1 MARVKING
9 NLRLLNGSL
18 SYLNPIKYNKGSQCQ
33 KITIKE
39 LTLLERVLGSRIE
52 VLPTLPR
59 KQTLDSNYQRMILI
73 KSNELCY
80 AIGNAMNQD
89 GRVYYKI
96 SVSTDRLMRYG
107 NGKYSSMLKGEKG
120 IGSHIGFE
128 IANIAIETMNHIA
141 SILNYKLA
149 EIYYEAYAETNR
161 LFNENQRLLTQQNIF
176 VAQQINALKAKTKFL
191 QEVYK
196 DISQISKSGFFRQ
209 STCTSLQ
216 RIRIELDEIFY
227 NFISQINQG
236 LILKNFNDVSGN
248 YICARYAL
256 SHYIFAL
263 VLEYVVAGLI
273 DNESMKSLKAK
284 VEEAFCSF
292 NQTTEGFEGQLSLIQ
307 NNNAQTQ
314 QNIWQ
319 IPFYGWCYGSAQYH
333 TNQLN
338 EINRLNN
345 ENAHIEYIKNNVL
358 SYFDI
363 KRDREALFNLIEA
376 PKQYLQNIV
385 ITHE

>member
-1 MARVKING
+1 MPKDN
-9 NLRLLNGSL
+9 S
-18 SYLNPIKYNKGSQCQ
+18 
-33 KITIKE
+33 KE
-39 LTLLERVLGSRIE
+39 PTLLERVLDSKIE

-80 AIGNAMNQD
+80 AIGNAMNQNL
-89 GRVYYKI
+89 GSFPILTTNISLNKFIRYSNGKI
-96 SVSTDRLMRYG
+96 SSI
-107 NGKYSSMLKGEKG
+107 LKGEKG
-120 IGSHIGFE
+120 FGKHEGLELLNTIE
-128 IANIAIETMNHIA
+128 LTTETMNHIA
-141 SILNYKLA
+141 PILNYKLA

-161 LFNENQRLLTQQNIF
+161 LFNENQSLLTQQNIF
-176 VAQQINALKAKTKFL
+176 VTQQINALKAKTKFL

-196 DISQISKSGFFRQ
+196 DISQISKSDVLRQ

-216 RIRIELDEIFY
+216 NIRIKLDEIFY

-236 LILKNFNDVSGN
+236 LMIKNFNDVDSN

-256 SHYIFAL
+256 SHYGFAL

-284 VEEAFCSF
+284 VEEAFSSF
-292 NQTTEGFEGQLSLIQ
+292 NQTTKNWEEQLNFIQ
-307 NNNAQTQ
+307 NDNCQSQ
-314 QNIWQ
+314 QSIM
-319 IPFYGWCYGSAQYH
+319 PCYGWYYGSAYH
-333 TNQLN
+333 PNQLN

-345 ENAHIEYIKNNVL
+345 ENAHIECIKSNIL
-358 SYFDI
+358 SYFDTE
-363 KRDREALFNLIEA
+363 RDREALFNLIEA

-385 ITHE
+385 ITHEEE

>member
-1 MARVKING
+1 MPKDN
-9 NLRLLNGSL
+9 N
-18 SYLNPIKYNKGSQCQ
+18 
-33 KITIKE
+33 KE
-39 LTLLERVLGSRIE
+39 LTLFERVWGSEIKI
-52 VLPTLPR
+52 LPTLPR

-73 KSNELCY
+73 KSNELYY

-89 GRVYYKI
+89 GRVYYKT
-96 SVSTDRLMRYG
+96 SVSPDKLMRYTS
-107 NGKYSSMLKGEKG
+107 NGQYSSMLKGEKG
-120 IGSHIGFE
+120 FGSHIGFE
-128 IANIAIETMNHIA
+128 IANNIAIETMNHIA
-141 SILNYKLA
+141 PILNYKLA

-161 LFNENQRLLTQQNIF
+161 LFNENQSLLTQQNIF
-176 VAQQINALKAKTKFL
+176 VTQQINALKAKTKFL

-196 DISQISKSGFFRQ
+196 DISQTSKSDVFRQ

-236 LILKNFNDVSGN
+236 IILKNFNDVSGN

-256 SHYIFAL
+256 SHYGFAL

-273 DNESMKSLKAK
+273 DNESMKFLKAK
-284 VEEAFCSF
+284 VEEAFDSF
-292 NQTTEGFEGQLSLIQ
+292 NQTTKNLGRKLNSIQ
-307 NNNAQTQ
+307 DDNCQSQ
-314 QNIWQ
+314 QSI
-319 IPFYGWCYGSAQYH
+319 IPFYGWYYGLARYH
-333 TNQLN
+333 PNQLN

-345 ENAHIEYIKNNVL
+345 ENADIEYIKSNIL

-363 KRDREALFNLIEA
+363 KRDSDALFNLIEA

-385 ITHE
+385 ITHEEE

>member
-1 MARVKING
+1 MPKDN
-9 NLRLLNGSL
+9 S
-18 SYLNPIKYNKGSQCQ
+18 
-33 KITIKE
+33 KE
-39 LTLLERVLGSRIE
+39 PTPLERVLDRIE

-89 GRVYYKI
+89 GRVYYKT
-96 SVSTDRLMRYG
+96 SVSPDKLMRYTS
-107 NGKYSSMLKGEKG
+107 NGQYSSMLKGEKG
-120 IGSHIGFE
+120 FGSHIGFE

-141 SILNYKLA
+141 PILNYKLA

-161 LFNENQRLLTQQNIF
+161 LFNENQRLLTQQNVF
-176 VAQQINALKAKTKFL
+176 VAQQVNALKAKTKFL

-196 DISQISKSGFFRQ
+196 DISQISKSDIWRQ

-216 RIRIELDEIFY
+216 NIRIKLDEIFY

-236 LILKNFNDVSGN
+236 LMIKNFNDVGSN

-284 VEEAFCSF
+284 VEEAFDSF
-292 NQTTEGFEGQLSLIQ
+292 NQTTKNWEEQLNFIQ
-307 NNNAQTQ
+307 DDNYQSQ
-314 QNIWQ
+314 QSI
-319 IPFYGWCYGSAQYH
+319 IPYRWYYGSAQYH
-333 TNQLN
+333 PNQLN

-345 ENAHIEYIKNNVL
+345 ENAHIEYIKSNIL
-358 SYFDI
+358 SYFNI
-363 KRDREALFNLIEA
+363 ERDREALFNLIEA

-385 ITHE
+385 ITHEEE

>member
-1 MARVKING
+1 MPKDN
-9 NLRLLNGSL
+9 N
-18 SYLNPIKYNKGSQCQ
+18 
-33 KITIKE
+33 KE
-39 LTLLERVLGSRIE
+39 LTLFERVWGSEIKI
-52 VLPTLPR
+52 LPTLPR

-73 KSNELCY
+73 KSNELYY

-89 GRVYYKI
+89 GRVYYKT
-96 SVSTDRLMRYG
+96 SVSPDKLMRYTS
-107 NGKYSSMLKGEKG
+107 NGQYSSMLKGEKG
-120 IGSHIGFE
+120 FGSHIGFE
-128 IANIAIETMNHIA
+128 IANNIAIETMNHIA
-141 SILNYKLA
+141 PILNYKLA

-161 LFNENQRLLTQQNIF
+161 LFNENQSLLTQQNIF
-176 VAQQINALKAKTKFL
+176 VTQQTNALKAKTKFL

-196 DISQISKSGFFRQ
+196 DISQTSKSDVFRQ

-256 SHYIFAL
+256 SHYGFAL

-273 DNESMKSLKAK
+273 DNESMKFLKAK
-284 VEEAFCSF
+284 VEEAFDSF
-292 NQTTEGFEGQLSLIQ
+292 NQTTKNLGRKLNSIQ
-307 NNNAQTQ
+307 DDNCQSQ
-314 QNIWQ
+314 QSI
-319 IPFYGWCYGSAQYH
+319 IPFYGWYYGSARYH
-333 TNQLN
+333 PNQLN

-345 ENAHIEYIKNNVL
+345 ENADIEYIKSNIL

-363 KRDREALFNLIEA
+363 KRDSDALFNLIEA

-385 ITHE
+385 ITHEEE

>member
-1 MARVKING
+1 MPKDN
-9 NLRLLNGSL
+9 S
-18 SYLNPIKYNKGSQCQ
+18 
-33 KITIKE
+33 KE
-39 LTLLERVLGSRIE
+39 PTLLERVLDSKIE

-89 GRVYYKI
+89 GRVCYQT
-96 SVSTDRLMRYG
+96 SVSPDKLMRYTS
-107 NGKYSSMLKGEKG
+107 NGQYSSMLKGEKG
-120 IGSHIGFE
+120 FGSHIGFE

-141 SILNYKLA
+141 PILNYKLA
-149 EIYYEAYAETNR
+149 EIYYETYAETNR
-161 LFNENQRLLTQQNIF
+161 FFNENQSLLAQQNIF
-176 VAQQINALKAKTKFL
+176 VTQQINALKAKTKFL
-191 QEVYK
+191 QEFFK

-209 STCTSLQ
+209 STCTSPQ

-248 YICARYAL
+248 HICARYAL

-263 VLEYVVAGLI
+263 VLEYIVAGLI
-273 DNESMKSLKAK
+273 DNESMKFLKAK
-284 VEEAFCSF
+284 VEEAFDSF
-292 NQTTEGFEGQLSLIQ
+292 NQTTKNWEEQLNFIQ
-307 NNNAQTQ
+307 NDNYQSQ
-314 QNIWQ
+314 QSI
-319 IPFYGWCYGSAQYH
+319 IPYGWYYGSAQYH
-333 TNQLN
+333 PNQLN

-345 ENAHIEYIKNNVL
+345 KNADIEYIKSNIL
-358 SYFDI
+358 SYFNI
-363 KRDREALFNLIEA
+363 ERDREALFNLIEA

-385 ITHE
+385 ITHEEE

>member
-1 MARVKING
+1 MPKDN
-9 NLRLLNGSL
+9 N
-18 SYLNPIKYNKGSQCQ
+18 
-33 KITIKE
+33 KE
-39 LTLLERVLGSRIE
+39 LTLFERVWGSEIKI
-52 VLPTLPR
+52 LPTLPR

-73 KSNELCY
+73 KSNELYY

-89 GRVYYKI
+89 GRVYYKT
-96 SVSTDRLMRYG
+96 SVSPDKLMRYTS
-107 NGKYSSMLKGEKG
+107 NGQYSSMLKGEKG
-120 IGSHIGFE
+120 FGSHIGFE
-128 IANIAIETMNHIA
+128 IANNIAIETMNHIA
-141 SILNYKLA
+141 PILNYKLA

-161 LFNENQRLLTQQNIF
+161 LFNENQSLLTQQNIF
-176 VAQQINALKAKTKFL
+176 VTQQINALKAKTKFL

-196 DISQISKSGFFRQ
+196 DISQTSKSDVFRQ

-256 SHYIFAL
+256 SHYGFAL

-273 DNESMKSLKAK
+273 DNESMKFLKAK
-284 VEEAFCSF
+284 VEEAFDSF
-292 NQTTEGFEGQLSLIQ
+292 NQTTKDLGRKLNSIQ
-307 NNNAQTQ
+307 DDNCQSQ
-314 QNIWQ
+314 QSI
-319 IPFYGWCYGSAQYH
+319 IPFYGWYYGSARYH
-333 TNQLN
+333 PNQLN

-345 ENAHIEYIKNNVL
+345 ENADIECIKSNIL

-363 KRDREALFNLIEA
+363 KRDSDALFNLIEA

-385 ITHE
+385 ITHEEE

>member
-1 MARVKING
+1 MPKDN
-9 NLRLLNGSL
+9 N
-18 SYLNPIKYNKGSQCQ
+18 
-33 KITIKE
+33 KE
-39 LTLLERVLGSRIE
+39 LTLFERVWGSEIKI
-52 VLPTLPR
+52 LPTLPR

-73 KSNELCY
+73 KSNELYY

-89 GRVYYKI
+89 GRVYYKT
-96 SVSTDRLMRYG
+96 SVSPDKLMRYTS
-107 NGKYSSMLKGEKG
+107 NGQYSSMLKGEKG
-120 IGSHIGFE
+120 FGSHIGFE
-128 IANIAIETMNHIA
+128 IANNIAIETMNHIA
-141 SILNYKLA
+141 PILNYKLA

-161 LFNENQRLLTQQNIF
+161 LFNENQSLLTQQNIF
-176 VAQQINALKAKTKFL
+176 VTQQINALKAKTKFL

-196 DISQISKSGFFRQ
+196 DISQTSKSDVFRQ

-256 SHYIFAL
+256 SHYGFAL

-273 DNESMKSLKAK
+273 DNESMKFLKAK
-284 VEEAFCSF
+284 VEEAFDSF
-292 NQTTEGFEGQLSLIQ
+292 NQTTKNLGRKLNSIQ
-307 NNNAQTQ
+307 DDNCQSQ
-314 QNIWQ
+314 QSI
-319 IPFYGWCYGSAQYH
+319 IPFYGWYYGSARYH
-333 TNQLN
+333 PNQLN

-345 ENAHIEYIKNNVL
+345 ENADIEYIKSNIL

-363 KRDREALFNLIEA
+363 KRDSDALFNLIEA
-376 PKQYLQNIV
+376 LKQYLQNIV
-385 ITHE
+385 ITHEEE

>member
-1 MARVKING
+1 MPKDN
-9 NLRLLNGSL
+9 S
-18 SYLNPIKYNKGSQCQ
+18 
-33 KITIKE
+33 KE
-39 LTLLERVLGSRIE
+39 PTLLERVLDSKIE

-89 GRVYYKI
+89 GRVYYKT
-96 SVSTDRLMRYG
+96 SVSPDKLMRYTS
-107 NGKYSSMLKGEKG
+107 NGQYSSMLKGEKG
-120 IGSHIGFE
+120 FGSHIGFE
-128 IANIAIETMNHIA
+128 IANNIAIETMNHIA
-141 SILNYKLA
+141 PILNYKLA

-161 LFNENQRLLTQQNIF
+161 LFNENQSLLTQQNIF
-176 VAQQINALKAKTKFL
+176 VTQQINALKAKTKFL

-196 DISQISKSGFFRQ
+196 DISQTSKSDVFRQ

-256 SHYIFAL
+256 SHYGFAL

-273 DNESMKSLKAK
+273 DNESMKFLKAK
-284 VEEAFCSF
+284 VEEAFDSF
-292 NQTTEGFEGQLSLIQ
+292 NQTTKNLGRKLNSIQ
-307 NNNAQTQ
+307 DDNCQSQ
-314 QNIWQ
+314 QSI
-319 IPFYGWCYGSAQYH
+319 IPFYGWYYGSARYH
-333 TNQLN
+333 PNQLN

-345 ENAHIEYIKNNVL
+345 ENADIEYIKSNIL

-363 KRDREALFNLIEA
+363 KRDSDALFNLIEA

-385 ITHE
+385 ITHEEE

>member
-1 MARVKING
+1 MDK
-9 NLRLLNGSL
+9 
-18 SYLNPIKYNKGSQCQ
+18 
-33 KITIKE
+33 
-39 LTLLERVLGSRIE
+39 IE

-89 GRVYYKI
+89 GRVYYKT
-96 SVSTDRLMRYG
+96 SVSPDKLMRYTS
-107 NGKYSSMLKGEKG
+107 NGQYSSMLKGEKG
-120 IGSHIGFE
+120 FGSHIGFE
-128 IANIAIETMNHIA
+128 IANDIAIETMNHIA
-141 SILNYKLA
+141 PILNYKLA

-176 VAQQINALKAKTKFL
+176 VAQQVNALKAKTKFL

-196 DISQISKSGFFRQ
+196 DISQISKSDIWRQ
-209 STCTSLQ
+209 STCTNLQ
-216 RIRIELDEIFY
+216 RIHIELNEIFY

-248 YICARYAL
+248 HICARYAL

-273 DNESMKSLKAK
+273 DNESMKFLKAK
-284 VEEAFCSF
+284 VEEAFDSF
-292 NQTTEGFEGQLSLIQ
+292 NQTTKNWEEQLNFIQ
-307 NNNAQTQ
+307 NDNYQSQ
-314 QNIWQ
+314 QSIM
-319 IPFYGWCYGSAQYH
+319 PFYGWYYGSARYH
-333 TNQLN
+333 PNQLN

-345 ENAHIEYIKNNVL
+345 ENADIEYIKSNIL
-358 SYFDI
+358 SYFNI
-363 KRDREALFNLIEA
+363 ERDREALFNLIEA

-385 ITHE
+385 ITHEEE

>member
-1 MARVKING
+1 MPKDN
-9 NLRLLNGSL
+9 N
-18 SYLNPIKYNKGSQCQ
+18 
-33 KITIKE
+33 KE
-39 LTLLERVLGSRIE
+39 LTLFERVWGSEIKI
-52 VLPTLPR
+52 LPTLPR

-73 KSNELCY
+73 KSNELYY

-89 GRVYYKI
+89 GRVYYKT
-96 SVSTDRLMRYG
+96 SVSPDKLMRYTS
-107 NGKYSSMLKGEKG
+107 NGQYSSMLKGEKG
-120 IGSHIGFE
+120 FGSHIGFE
-128 IANIAIETMNHIA
+128 IANNIAIETMNHIA
-141 SILNYKLA
+141 PILNYKLA

-161 LFNENQRLLTQQNIF
+161 LFNENQSLLTQQNIF
-176 VAQQINALKAKTKFL
+176 VTQQINALKAKTKFL

-196 DISQISKSGFFRQ
+196 DISQTSKSDVFRQ

-256 SHYIFAL
+256 SHYGFAL
-263 VLEYVVAGLI
+263 VLEYVVARLI
-273 DNESMKSLKAK
+273 DNESMKFLKAK
-284 VEEAFCSF
+284 VEEAFDSF
-292 NQTTEGFEGQLSLIQ
+292 NQTTKNLGRKLNSIQ
-307 NNNAQTQ
+307 DDNCQSQ
-314 QNIWQ
+314 QSI
-319 IPFYGWCYGSAQYH
+319 IPFYGWYYGSARYH
-333 TNQLN
+333 PNQLN

-345 ENAHIEYIKNNVL
+345 ENADIEYIKSNIL

-363 KRDREALFNLIEA
+363 KRDSDALFNLIEA

-385 ITHE
+385 ITHEEE

>member
-1 MARVKING
+1 MPKDN
-9 NLRLLNGSL
+9 S
-18 SYLNPIKYNKGSQCQ
+18 
-33 KITIKE
+33 KE
-39 LTLLERVLGSRIE
+39 PTLLERVLDSKIE

-73 KSNELCY
+73 KSNELYY

-89 GRVYYKI
+89 GRVYYKT
-96 SVSTDRLMRYG
+96 SVSPDKLMRYTS
-107 NGKYSSMLKGEKG
+107 NGQYSSMLKGEKG
-120 IGSHIGFE
+120 FGSHIGFE
-128 IANIAIETMNHIA
+128 IANNIAIETMNHIA
-141 SILNYKLA
+141 PILNYKLA

-176 VAQQINALKAKTKFL
+176 VTQQINALKAKTKFL
-191 QEVYK
+191 QEFFE

-216 RIRIELDEIFY
+216 RIRIELDEILY

-236 LILKNFNDVSGN
+236 LTLKNFNDVSGN

-256 SHYIFAL
+256 SHYGFAL

-284 VEEAFCSF
+284 VEEAFDSF
-292 NQTTEGFEGQLSLIQ
+292 NQTTKNLERKLNSIQ
-307 NNNAQTQ
+307 DDNYQSQ
-314 QNIWQ
+314 QNIM
-319 IPFYGWCYGSAQYH
+319 PFYGWYYGSAQYH
-333 TNQLN
+333 PNQLN

-345 ENAHIEYIKNNVL
+345 ENADIEYIKSNIL

-363 KRDREALFNLIEA
+363 KRDSDALFNLIEA

-385 ITHE
+385 ITHEEE

>member
-1 MARVKING
+1 MPKDN
-9 NLRLLNGSL
+9 N
-18 SYLNPIKYNKGSQCQ
+18 
-33 KITIKE
+33 KE

-89 GRVYYKI
+89 GRVYYKT
-96 SVSTDRLMRYG
+96 SVSPDKLMRYTSSG
-107 NGKYSSMLKGEKG
+107 QYSSMLKGEKG
-120 IGSHIGFE
+120 FGSHIGFE

-141 SILNYKLA
+141 PILNYKLA
-149 EIYYEAYAETNR
+149 EICYEAYAETNR

-176 VAQQINALKAKTKFL
+176 VAQQVNALKAKTKFL

-196 DISQISKSGFFRQ
+196 DISQISKSDFFRQ

-216 RIRIELDEIFY
+216 NIRIKLDEIFY

-236 LILKNFNDVSGN
+236 LMIKNFNDVGSN

-256 SHYIFAL
+256 SHYGFAL

-284 VEEAFCSF
+284 VEEAFDSF
-292 NQTTEGFEGQLSLIQ
+292 NQTTKNWEEQLNFIQ
-307 NNNAQTQ
+307 DDNYQSQ
-314 QNIWQ
+314 QSI
-319 IPFYGWCYGSAQYH
+319 IPYGWYYDGWYYGSAQYH
-333 TNQLN
+333 PNQLN

-345 ENAHIEYIKNNVL
+345 ENAHIEYIKSNVL

-385 ITHE
+385 ITHEEE

>member
-1 MARVKING
+1 MPKDN
-9 NLRLLNGSL
+9 S
-18 SYLNPIKYNKGSQCQ
+18 
-33 KITIKE
+33 KE
-39 LTLLERVLGSRIE
+39 PTPLERVLDRIE

-89 GRVYYKI
+89 GRVYYKT
-96 SVSTDRLMRYG
+96 SVSPDKLMRYTS
-107 NGKYSSMLKGEKG
+107 NGQYSSMLKGEKG
-120 IGSHIGFE
+120 FGSHIGFE

-141 SILNYKLA
+141 PILNYKLA

-161 LFNENQRLLTQQNIF
+161 LFNENQRLLTQQNVF
-176 VAQQINALKAKTKFL
+176 VAQQVNALKAKTKFL
-191 QEVYK
+191 QEVYE
-196 DISQISKSGFFRQ
+196 DISQISKSDFFRQ

-216 RIRIELDEIFY
+216 NIRIKLDEIFY

-236 LILKNFNDVSGN
+236 LMIKNFNDVGSN

-256 SHYIFAL
+256 SHYGFAL

-284 VEEAFCSF
+284 VEEAFDSF
-292 NQTTEGFEGQLSLIQ
+292 NQTTKNWEEQLNFIQ
-307 NNNAQTQ
+307 DDNYQSQ
-314 QNIWQ
+314 QSI
-319 IPFYGWCYGSAQYH
+319 IPYRWYYGSAQYH
-333 TNQLN
+333 PNQLN

-345 ENAHIEYIKNNVL
+345 ENAHIEYIKSNIL
-358 SYFDI
+358 SYFNI
-363 KRDREALFNLIEA
+363 ERDREALFNLIEA

-385 ITHE
+385 ITHEEK

>member
-1 MARVKING
+1 MPKDN
-9 NLRLLNGSL
+9 S
-18 SYLNPIKYNKGSQCQ
+18 
-33 KITIKE
+33 KE
-39 LTLLERVLGSRIE
+39 PTLLERVLDSKIE

-89 GRVYYKI
+89 GRVYYKT
-96 SVSTDRLMRYG
+96 SVSPDKLMRYAS
-107 NGKYSSMLKGEKG
+107 NGQYSSMLKGEKG
-120 IGSHIGFE
+120 FGSHIGFE

-141 SILNYKLA
+141 PILNYELVK
-149 EIYYEAYAETNR
+149 IYYEAYAETNR
-161 LFNENQRLLTQQNIF
+161 LFNENQSLLTQQNIF
-176 VAQQINALKAKTKFL
+176 VTQQINALKAKTKFL

-196 DISQISKSGFFRQ
+196 DISQISKSDVLRQ

-216 RIRIELDEIFY
+216 NIRIKLDEIFY

-236 LILKNFNDVSGN
+236 LMIKNFNDVGSN

-256 SHYIFAL
+256 SHYGFAL

-284 VEEAFCSF
+284 VEEAFSSF
-292 NQTTEGFEGQLSLIQ
+292 NQTTKNWEEQLNFIQ
-307 NNNAQTQ
+307 NDNCQSQ
-314 QNIWQ
+314 QSIM
-319 IPFYGWCYGSAQYH
+319 PCYGWYYGSAYH
-333 TNQLN
+333 PNQLN

-345 ENAHIEYIKNNVL
+345 ENAHIEYIKSNIL
-358 SYFDI
+358 SYFDTE
-363 KRDREALFNLIEA
+363 RDREALFNLIEA

-385 ITHE
+385 ITHEEK

>member
-1 MARVKING
+1 MPKDN
-9 NLRLLNGSL
+9 N
-18 SYLNPIKYNKGSQCQ
+18 
-33 KITIKE
+33 KE
-39 LTLLERVLGSRIE
+39 LTLFERVWGSEIKI
-52 VLPTLPR
+52 LPTLPR

-73 KSNELCY
+73 KSNELYY

-89 GRVYYKI
+89 GRVYYKT
-96 SVSTDRLMRYG
+96 SVSPDKLMRYTS
-107 NGKYSSMLKGEKG
+107 NGQYSSMLEGEKG
-120 IGSHIGFE
+120 FGSHIGFE
-128 IANIAIETMNHIA
+128 IANNIAIETMNHIA
-141 SILNYKLA
+141 PILNYKLA

-161 LFNENQRLLTQQNIF
+161 LFNENQSLLTQQNIF
-176 VAQQINALKAKTKFL
+176 VTQQINALKAKTKFL

-196 DISQISKSGFFRQ
+196 DISQTSKSDVFRQ

-256 SHYIFAL
+256 SHYGFAL

-273 DNESMKSLKAK
+273 DNESMKFLKAK
-284 VEEAFCSF
+284 VEEAFDSF
-292 NQTTEGFEGQLSLIQ
+292 NQTTKNLGRKLNSIQ
-307 NNNAQTQ
+307 DDNCQSQ
-314 QNIWQ
+314 QSI
-319 IPFYGWCYGSAQYH
+319 IPFYGWYYGSARYH
-333 TNQLN
+333 PNQLN

-345 ENAHIEYIKNNVL
+345 ENADIEYIKSNIL

-363 KRDREALFNLIEA
+363 KRDSDALFNLIEA

-385 ITHE
+385 ITHEEE